1 MFDGADVVRGNIE
14 ECPSIERQ
22 AIHALHFVCLGGD
35 FHHQIPHAVIRG
47 FAHHAESVHR
57 LGRGQVGFCIC
68 VAVQAIVHRR
78 EQCGPAAGI
87 GVEHG
92 LHKIGG
98 GRLALGAGDTDDGQ
112 LILRAAIELSGQQA
126 HGLTRIIDDQS
137 RGAGD
142 GGILGFGHVCGKSG
156 LIDVRQVI
164 RLEPTLAAQ
173 ERAGND
179 LARVIGNGSE
189 RLVSVGKIRCI
200 VGPAI
205 ALDDFAEQ
213 MMSVE
218 QFGGRSQSQSHKSFS
233 PYS

>member
-1 MFDGADVVRGNIE
+1 MRAVPVRSMQRKSGDRYIRGLSILPNQIGMIAVGAEHQCAAIVCDLPLAIQIILECGVFDGADVVRGNIE

-57 LGRGQVGFCIC
+57 LGRGQVRFCIC

-112 LILRAAIELSGQQA
+112 LILRATIELSGQQA

-137 RGAGD
+137 SGAGD

-164 RLEPTLAAQ
+164 RLEPALAA
-173 ERAGND
+173 
-179 LARVIGNGSE
+179 
-189 RLVSVGKIRCI
+189 
-200 VGPAI
+200 
-205 ALDDFAEQ
+205 
-213 MMSVE
+213 
-218 QFGGRSQSQSHKSFS
+218 
-233 PYS
+233 